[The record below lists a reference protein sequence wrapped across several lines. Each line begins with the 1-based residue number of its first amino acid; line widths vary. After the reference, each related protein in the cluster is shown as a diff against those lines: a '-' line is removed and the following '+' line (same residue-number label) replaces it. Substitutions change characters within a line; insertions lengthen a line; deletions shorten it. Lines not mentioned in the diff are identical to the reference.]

1 MTANEVIHY
10 MRYGVLM
17 NTLDIPVKV
26 NGKEVTDIELIGSN
40 KDGDFYFKLKTE

>member
-40 KDGDFYFKLKTE
+40 KDGDFYFNLKTK